1 MIKRLALLALLAL
14 IVVPAGVM
22 AAGTQGSGAGSQT
35 GSAKVLQFQQ
45 GEQNQGSPGPAMI
58 SNMNG
63 IATSDNKGN
72 GDLLRIRS
80 QDQLRSGDLLLNQTR
95 NQVHARDMLQNQ
107 TRNQIH
113 AGDFLQAV
121 AGSGDKLQ
129 AMTHLRSQLR
139 DGSCGNCPNL
149 NATS

>member
-1 MIKRLALLALLAL
+1 MIKRLAIFALLAL

-22 AAGTQGSGAGSQT
+22 AAGMQGSGAGSQT
-35 GSAKVLQFQQ
+35 GSAKALQFQQ
-45 GEQNQGSPGPAMI
+45 GGQSQGSPGPAMI

-63 IATSDNKGN
+63 IATSDDKGN

-80 QDQLRSGDLLLNQTR
+80 QDQLRAGD
-95 NQVHARDMLQNQ
+95 MFQNQ
-107 TRNQIH
+107 TRSQAHAADMFQNQTRSQVH
-113 AGDFLQAV
+113 AGDSLRAV

-129 AMTHLRSQLR
+129 TMTRLRSQLR

-149 NATS
+149 TAIS